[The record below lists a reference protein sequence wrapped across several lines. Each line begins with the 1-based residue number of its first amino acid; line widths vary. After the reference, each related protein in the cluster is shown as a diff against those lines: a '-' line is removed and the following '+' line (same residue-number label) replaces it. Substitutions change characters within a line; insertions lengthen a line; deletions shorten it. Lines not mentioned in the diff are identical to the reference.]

1 MPKYQATSYIRLSYT
16 DDRSSESDSVTNQR
30 KLIENFIER
39 NPDIEIISEKIDDG
53 YSGIIFDRPAFKEM
67 MQDITDGKINCVIV
81 KDLSRLGREYIE
93 TGRYLRRV
101 FPAYGVRFIAIT
113 DNIDTAH
120 ENSGDDLTV
129 SVKNI
134 MNEAYCRDISIKT
147 RTSLDIKRRNGDF
160 VGAFP
165 VYGYMKSEENKNLL
179 VPDPYAARVVQ
190 DIFRMRLDGTSA
202 LRIATVLNDMGI
214 LSPLAYKKNNGFP
227 YAKHGYTDKEDC
239 KWSATTVIRIL
250 QDETYTGALVQG
262 KQGTPHYTGTAQ
274 KTVGLATLR
283 ELLIPVAPYKEQM
296 QIYAQTQDALSI
308 VDSLSSDKEDLL
320 NIIENARA
328 KILDLAIRGQL
339 VPQDPDDEPAS
350 ALLERIRAEKE
361 ELIRQ
366 GKIKRNKKE
375 PVIFRGED
383 NSYYV
388 RQGTHTE
395 SIDDQFIFDLPD
407 NWKWCSLLNVA
418 KIELGKTLDS
428 VKNTGTN
435 HPYLRSVNV
444 RWNEVDLADLKEM
457 RFEPEEVDRYTVRRN
472 DLLICEGGDVG
483 RSCVW
488 TNEKEILYQNALHR
502 VRFYGECN
510 PFYFMYYMMY
520 YESRGIIKALCKG
533 VTIKHLTGNVLSL
546 IPFALPPLEEQG
558 RIVERLNQMFALLDT
573 ILCD

>member
-1 MPKYQATSYIRLSYT
+1 MKC
-16 DDRSSESDSVTNQR
+16 
-30 KLIENFIER
+30 IE
-39 NPDIEIISEKIDDG
+39 DEIPFELPEG
-53 YSGIIFDRPAFKEM
+53 WAWA
-67 MQDITDGKINCVIV
+67 
-81 KDLSRLGREYIE
+81 RLGAVAEAIGDGDHQPPPQTSFGVPFLVISNVSGGQLSFENTRFVSEEYFSQLPE
-93 TGRYLRRV
+93 TRK
-101 FPAYGVRFIAIT
+101 P
-113 DNIDTAH
+113 
-120 ENSGDDLTV
+120 
-129 SVKNI
+129 
-134 MNEAYCRDISIKT
+134 
-147 RTSLDIKRRNGDF
+147 RNGDLLF
-160 VGAFP
+160 TVTGSFGIP
-165 VYGYMKSEENKNLL
+165 VLVDTDDKFCFQRHIAIVRPCIISNRYLYVVLGSSYVKSIC
-179 VPDPYAARVVQ
+179 D
-190 DIFRMRLDGTSA
+190 
-202 LRIATVLNDMGI
+202 
-214 LSPLAYKKNNGFP
+214 
-227 YAKHGYTDKEDC
+227 AK
-239 KWSATTVIRIL
+239 A
-250 QDETYTGALVQG
+250 
-262 KQGTPHYTGTAQ
+262 TGTAQ